1 LWKEFRI
8 DEGLETMNTGF
19 LRGRVDELTKAYPA
33 IPTTIEGRGQ
43 GQELVA
49 VPEVR

>member
-1 LWKEFRI
+1 MG
-8 DEGLETMNTGF
+8 GLETMNIGF
-19 LRGRVDELTKAYPA
+19 LRGQYHTAHPMHYPA
-33 IPTTIEGRGQ
+33 IPTTIAGRGQ